1 MQHLCQCNRIERIAS
16 VEGVEY
22 LRCLDCNRI
31 FEAEDLDP
39 VPVVEDDD
47 EGDR

>member
-1 MQHLCQCNRIERIAS
+1 

-22 LRCLDCNRI
+22 LRCLDCSRI